1 MNKPIVRG
9 DIYFVNF
16 GKVPGSF
23 MQGIRPAMILQNNVG
38 NRHAPTVIVA
48 AITTEI
54 KKTRQPTHIVI
65 GARFGLPEVSMLM
78 LEQLSTIDKRYLM
91 SYIGTADKWFMRSV
105 DRAANISIGIPR
117 KRPRR
122 HRCRKTI

>member
-38 NRHAPTVIVA
+38 NSDTFDLWD
-48 AITTEI
+48 T
-54 KKTRQPTHIVI
+54 
-65 GARFGLPEVSMLM
+65 
-78 LEQLSTIDKRYLM
+78 D
-91 SYIGTADKWFMRSV
+91 
-105 DRAANISIGIPR
+105 
-117 KRPRR
+117 
-122 HRCRKTI
+122 

>member
-38 NRHAPTVIVA
+38 NSDT
-48 AITTEI
+48 
-54 KKTRQPTHIVI
+54 
-65 GARFGLPEVSMLM
+65 FDL
-78 LEQLSTIDKRYLM
+78 
-91 SYIGTADKWFMRSV
+91 
-105 DRAANISIGIPR
+105 
-117 KRPRR
+117 
-122 HRCRKTI
+122 

>member
-1 MNKPIVRG
+1 MDRTISRG
-9 DIYFVNF
+9 DIFYVDF
-16 GKVPGSF
+16 GKVPGSVV
-23 MQGIRPAMILQNNVG
+23 QGVRPAMILQNNVG

-78 LEQLSTIDKRYLM
+78 LEQLSTIDKRYLLN
-91 SYIGTADKWFMRSV
+91 YIGTADKWFMRSV